1 MAENQNTDIYPGAY
15 PGNTPIPQ
23 MVSPDLAP
31 VLSQYSNIT
40 KADLMAM
47 HGYGRDSRVAP
58 EEFGLTSADVHT
70 IREVFAAETQLEDV
84 RGHLATAPELSISCC
99 SCTPCCSCCA
109 ASQDDPIL
117 N

>member
-1 MAENQNTDIYPGAY
+1 MAENENINVYPGAY
-15 PGNTPIPQ
+15 PANTPIPQ

-31 VLSQYSNIT
+31 VLAQYSNIT

-58 EEFGLTSADVHT
+58 EEFGLTSADIHT
-70 IREVFAAETQLEDV
+70 IREVFTAETQLEDV
-84 RGHLATAPELSISCC
+84 RGHLAQDLSISCC
-99 SCTPCCSCCA
+99 CCTPCCSCCA

-117 N
+117 D